1 MFRSPNDVWQ
11 RSTQLTKAEGVVVED
26 LFVNVMSYVN
36 VMEQLYPYEEGLRM
50 ARKIVQEQKTIRYI
64 KTYYELETFIV
75 TSRTPIITE
84 NITTEVLRQKLLDE
98 VYKERLPL
106 TFQVIFATDTEQ
118 LTLLYWLAAK
128 NLFSFVQ
135 TYMSHGRAEAILNR
149 VYAKALLVTSVPP
162 KDQSLDAF
170 VQRLRDNQ
178 DEDMFQAFRSLYWEF
193 YIEIRHAFGDGVT
206 VALARRDYEFFV
218 LAYGI
223 DLGKK
228 FLDIL
233 PEGVL
238 EAERVTFMSRE
249 ELEKEVQERT
259 GELQNFNEALERRV
273 AERTKE
279 LETANQ
285 RLRELDKVKTEF
297 ISVAAHQFRTPLAA
311 IKWTLSTVLEGDAD
325 NINAEQKA
333 LLMKGYESTDRLIHL
348 INQMLVVTRIE
359 SGKVQYEYVPIH
371 IENLIDSV
379 LLDFVGHAQQVGV
392 TVVFDRPTRQLPYI
406 QADPEKIRSVIQNLV
421 ENSLQYTRKGGV
433 VTLTAEQEGSTLIVR
448 VKDNGIGIPEKQ
460 QSGIF
465 NKFFRAENATKERA
479 DGSGLGLFVIKK
491 VIETHGGSVG
501 FVSKENV
508 GTTFFFSLP
517 IAADQAAIID
527 SAKRAEQKTNV

>member
-1 MFRSPNDVWQ
+1 MSWFDSPLIAWK
-11 RSTQLTKAEGVVVED
+11 RSTQLTLAEVKIVED
-26 LFVNVMSYVN
+26 LFVSLMSYVN
-36 VMEQLYPYEEGLRM
+36 VMEQLYPYEEGLRS
-50 ARKIVQEQKTIRYI
+50 ARGIPGDQKTIRYL
-64 KTYYELETFIV
+64 KTYFELENFIV

-84 NITTEVLRQKLLDE
+84 NITTDVLRQQLLAE
-98 VYKERLPL
+98 RYIERLPL
-106 TFQVIFATDTEQ
+106 PFQVVFLTDTEQ
-118 LTLLYWLAAK
+118 LLALYSMAAK
-128 NLFSFVQ
+128 NLLSFVE
-135 TYMSHGRAEAILNR
+135 TYMSRGIGAVILQR
-149 VYAKALLVTSVPP
+149 VYDKALLVTSVP
-162 KDQSLDAF
+162 KHEQTLEAL
-170 VQRLRDNQ
+170 VQRLRDNH
-178 DEDMFQAFRSLYWEF
+178 DEDLFQTFRSLYWAF
-193 YIEIRHAFGDGVT
+193 YVEIRHAFGDAVT
-206 VALARRDYEFFV
+206 IALARRDYEFFV
-218 LAYGI
+218 MAYGI
-223 DLGKK
+223 ELGKK

-249 ELEKEVQERT
+249 ELENEVQERT
-259 GELQNFNEALERRV
+259 GELQNFNETLERRV

-311 IKWTLSTVLEGDAD
+311 IKWTLSTVLEGEAD
-325 NINAEQKA
+325 NLNAEQKA

-359 SGKVQYEYVPIH
+359 SGKVQYEYVPIR

-379 LLDFVGHAQQVGV
+379 LLDFVGHAAQVGV
-392 TVVFDRPTRQLPYI
+392 TVDFHRPTAPLPYI
-406 QADPEKIRSVIQNLV
+406 QADPEKLRSVVQNLV
-421 ENSLQYTRKGGV
+421 ENSLQYTRKGGHV
-433 VTLTAEQEGSTLIVR
+433 ELFAEQDGNTIKVR

-491 VIETHGGSVG
+491 SSKLTGGQSV
-501 FVSKENV
+501 
-508 GTTFFFSLP
+508 L
-517 IAADQAAIID
+517 
-527 SAKRAEQKTNV
+527 